1 MATLDTR
8 MQSMTARMIAKAA
21 GGAQVT
27 FQRVTGLAPN
37 VTIVSA
43 TVTALVRN
51 YQPDGV
57 AESQTGYSGSQVG
70 AITLGD
76 RQILVMASD
85 LAAQNF
91 PLPLKKGDN
100 ALVADT
106 GEKLKLT
113 RVDMTKRAIAACIE
127 AYGVTA

>member
-1 MATLDTR
+1 MAQIRIAFQAMTR
-8 MQSMTARMIAKAA
+8 RRIYDSA
-21 GGAQVT
+21 GAAQVT

-43 TVTALVRN
+43 TVTAIVRN

-106 GEKLKLT
+106 GEKLKIT

>member
-1 MATLDTR
+1 MATVDTR
-8 MQSMTARMIAKAA
+8 LQSMTSRMVRKAA

-27 FQRVTGLAPN
+27 FERVTGIAPN
-37 VTIVSA
+37 TTLVSA

-51 YQPDGV
+51 ALPDTD
-57 AESQTGYSGSQVG
+57 AQKQAGYAGQG
-70 AITLGD
+70 AIIFID

-85 LAAQNF
+85 LADAGF
-91 PLPLKKGDN
+91 PLPLKIGDN

-106 GEKLKLT
+106 GEKIRIK

-127 AYGVTA
+127 AFGVTS

>member
-1 MATLDTR
+1 MATVDPRLQAT
-8 MQSMTARMIAKAA
+8 TARMIYKAS

-27 FQRVTGLAPN
+27 FQRVAGLAPN
-37 VTIVSA
+37 TTLVSA

-51 YQPDGV
+51 YMPDGV
-57 AESQTGYSGSQVG
+57 AESAGGYSGSQIG
-70 AITLGD
+70 AISLGD

-85 LAAQNF
+85 LEAQGF

-106 GEKLKLT
+106 GEKLKIT

-127 AYGVTA
+127 AFGVTA